1 VGHTSA
7 TKDGLRRTLLAAR
20 RARTPEAR
28 SAAERA
34 IAAHAAADRALSRA
48 ARLAAYLAMPGE
60 PPTAD
65 LIAAF
70 LSTGTEV
77 LVPVTRPDHRL
88 DWVLH
93 DPAAPTVRSALGIDE
108 PMAEPLPGD
117 ALAEVDL
124 VLVPALA
131 VDHHGNRLGR
141 GAGYYDRALAGL
153 RGRPDRP
160 LLCAVV
166 FADELLPEVPH
177 DDHDVPVD
185 LVLTDGGVFRPNR
198 H

>member
-28 SAAERA
+28 SEAERA

-48 ARLAAYLAMPGE
+48 ARLAAYLAMPHE
-60 PPTAD
+60 PPTGQLLQDA
-65 LIAAF
+65 LASGREA
-70 LSTGTEV
+70 V
-77 LVPVTRPDHRL
+77 VPVTRPGHRL
-88 DWVLH
+88 AWVVH
-93 DPAAPTVRSALGIDE
+93 DPEAPTVRSTLGVDE
-108 PMAEPLPGD
+108 PTTSPLPGD
-117 ALAEVDL
+117 ALTEVDL

-166 FADELLPEVPH
+166 FAEELLPEVPH

-185 LVLTDGGVFRPNR
+185 LVLTDGGVFRPDR